1 MGMFRKGEINRKED
15 LDQIRLYS
23 LKKCPYCFSM
33 LKLNAEKCDRCKN
46 RVGKITKTGFAEK
59 PTNWK
64 AYTISLF
71 AWAAFA
77 FYVWWAF
84 FER

>member
-1 MGMFRKGEINRKED
+1 MAKPTKMKSHGAAG
-15 LDQIRLYS
+15 LYS
-23 LKKCPYCFSM
+23 LKKCPYCFEM
-33 LKLNAEKCDRCKN
+33 LNLEADRCGHCKKK
-46 RVGKITKTGFAEK
+46 VGKINKTGFAEK

-64 AYTISLF
+64 AYIISLA

-84 FER
+84 FERK